1 MRQFVNDFFIG
12 RGINLNAK
20 IQMKYLIQ
28 YSKWNGR
35 DIEEINLTFDSEE
48 KFLEEAHKYIKK
60 NKFKTYVLGGYEF
73 DEKFKYQQKISES
86 IDKKFELT
94 TELRKIENELKF
106 EQRNFDTQKDIL
118 NEKGLEIYKNEINDY
133 ENKILKLENEI
144 ENLDIELKN
153 MRKEIKIE
161 ELSKNLQKYLQ
172 RDLLCCNGCLPSEC
186 CCNDCENNSE

>member
-1 MRQFVNDFFIG
+1 
-12 RGINLNAK
+12 
-20 IQMKYLIQ
+20 MKYLIQ

-60 NKFKTYVLGGYEF
+60 NKFKTYIITEYEF
-73 DEKFKYQQKISES
+73 NEKFKKQQKISEL
-86 IDKKFELT
+86 IDKKFELI
-94 TELRKIENELKF
+94 TELYKIKNKLKL
-106 EQRNFDTQKDIL
+106 EQRNFENQKDIL
-118 NEKGLEIYKNEINDY
+118 NEKGLEIYKNEINNH
-133 ENKILKLENEI
+133 ENEISNLENEI
-144 ENLDIELKN
+144 SKLNVELEN

-161 ELSKNLQKYLQ
+161 ELNKNLQKYLQ